1 MILTGPSQTLSTFM
15 VSILAK
21 KYTNPS
27 SDIIELLAGLD
38 HIDTVFT
45 DFVGALESLIR
56 NGRIG
61 TQECCP
67 NGIGH
72 VGQEEAPRVGN
83 RAGCTYTADLQQ
95 RAVEV
100 ALAVASGAY
109 QTSLLT
115 YFIQRDLF
123 PAIINVSTI
132 DHEVLN
138 DKRELTA
145 AVHPITNLI
154 SNAQDNT
161 TLYPSRAPS
170 QLQQV

>member
-1 MILTGPSQTLSTFM
+1 M
-15 VSILAK
+15 VAVLGK

-38 HIDTVFT
+38 HVDTVFT
-45 DFVGALESLIR
+45 EFVGALESLIR
-56 NGRIG
+56 NGRSSAHG
-61 TQECCP
+61 CCP

-72 VGQEEAPRVGN
+72 AGLEEPRSPGN

-100 ALAVASGAY
+100 ALAVTSGAY

-123 PAIINVSTI
+123 PAIINVS
-132 DHEVLN
+132 EAPFRN
-138 DKRELTA
+138 DRGPQASA
-145 AVHPITNLI
+145 AM
-154 SNAQDNT
+154 S
-161 TLYPSRAPS
+161 
-170 QLQQV
+170 

>member
-1 MILTGPSQTLSTFM
+1 M
-15 VSILAK
+15 VAVLAK

-38 HIDTVFT
+38 HVDTVFT

-56 NGRIG
+56 NGRG
-61 TQECCP
+61 AAHECCP

-72 VGQEEAPRVGN
+72 AGQEESRARN
-83 RAGCTYTADLQQ
+83 RAGCAYTADLQQ

-100 ALAVASGAY
+100 ALAVTSGAY

-123 PAIINVSTI
+123 PAIINVS
-132 DHEVLN
+132 
-138 DKRELTA
+138 R
-145 AVHPITNLI
+145 
-154 SNAQDNT
+154 
-161 TLYPSRAPS
+161 
-170 QLQQV
+170 

>member
-1 MILTGPSQTLSTFM
+1 MIAVLG
-15 VSILAK
+15 K

-38 HIDTVFT
+38 HIDTVFAE
-45 DFVGALESLIR
+45 FVGGLDSLIR
-56 NGRIG
+56 NGR
-61 TQECCP
+61 TSAHECCP

-72 VGQEEAPRVGN
+72 VGQEEPRTGN

-100 ALAVASGAY
+100 ALAVTSGAY

-123 PAIINVSTI
+123 PAIINVG
-132 DHEVLN
+132 EPGAWYARR
-138 DKRELTA
+138 KLTA
-145 AVHPITNLI
+145 AVHPNPNTIH
-154 SNAQDNT
+154 NAEDNIA
-161 TLYPSRAPS
+161 LYTPWASGK
-170 QLQQV
+170 LQQV